1 MFYNNLDNK
10 QKDSEE
16 YSFRLNE
23 RRRIESAASD
33 LLDQQLPLFYQY
45 QRELSKQN
53 SHDLQIYHHS
63 QDDSISHNSRNR
75 RQRPSESGFMIRL
88 DNNNSS
94 AHSNISNQH
103 LQQPQQRRHTI
114 SLKSNRDCI
123 KFNILKEEASPIKT
137 NLEKNKKKEE
147 NNTNKNNNNN
157 MKNILIN
164 LDDLNDNKTNIKLI
178 EKNNNDELKIIA
190 LSDQTNNTMMFDE
203 NLNKDYKQTKKSAF
217 SKLAGLFSSS
227 RTSNNNSNE
236 NVDNNNSSRSKSKSK
251 SKSKSASPERK
262 LIVAKMNHQNGTN
275 DLYVVSKSNSSSD
288 DENNNDFNEFL
299 NVFQLNATNELDIKR
314 CIINVGGV
322 KHEILWKTLERLPK
336 SRLGKLRYASTLDNI
351 YDICDDFD
359 IDENEYFFDRNP
371 RSFSSVLN
379 FFRTGKLHL
388 VEDMCVLSFHDDLVY
403 WGIHEFYLEPCCQHK
418 YHQKKEIVLEEIR
431 KEEETLKEKLVDE
444 NFGNCCPVIRKK
456 VWDLME
462 KPQTSRG
469 ARVNY
474 LISIKFFYYFKI
486 LNLI

>member
-1 MFYNNLDNK
+1 MFYNNFDNK

-53 SHDLQIYHHS
+53 SHDLQLQHHS

-88 DNNNSS
+88 DNNST
-94 AHSNISNQH
+94 HSNLSNQN
-103 LQQPQQRRHTI
+103 LQQSQQRRNTI
-114 SLKSNRDCI
+114 SLKPNRESI
-123 KFNILKEEASPIKT
+123 NKFNILKEEASPNI
-137 NLEKNKKKEE
+137 NKEE
-147 NNTNKNNNNN
+147 SNKNNNIK
-157 MKNILIN
+157 MKNTLIN

-178 EKNNNDELKIIA
+178 ETNNKNENKIIT
-190 LSDQTNNTMMFDE
+190 LSDQANNIMFDE
-203 NLNKDYKQTKKSAF
+203 SLNNKDYRQTKKSAF
-217 SKLAGLFSSS
+217 NKLTKLFSSS
-227 RTSNNNSNE
+227 RSSNNNSNE
-236 NVDNNNSSRSKSKSK
+236 NCDNNSRSKSKSK

-262 LIVAKMNHQNGTN
+262 LILAKMNHQYENKN
-275 DLYVVSKSNSSSD
+275 DLYVLSKSNSSSD
-288 DENNNDFNEFL
+288 DENNNFKAFL
-299 NVFQLNATNELDIKR
+299 NVFQLNANNDLDIKR

-359 IDENEYFFDRNP
+359 LDENEYFFDRNP

-444 NFGNCCPVIRKK
+444 NFGSCCPDLRKK

-469 ARVNY
+469 ARVSL
-474 LISIKFFYYFKI
+474 LIIFTEDKFLK
-486 LNLI
+486 LII